1 MLFDVIS
8 TKDIPKPILYK
19 NRLPKWQTDFSL
31 VYVYTN
37 YESVVGKQLMARLH
51 DIGEDTCCGYTRTRT
66 IAANHH
72 WIIVV
77 AFGGDKYDI
86 V

>member
-8 TKDIPKPILYK
+8 TKDIPKPILHK
-19 NRLPKWQTDFSL
+19 NRLPKWQTAYFEYRLLDLGL
-31 VYVYTN
+31 V
-37 YESVVGKQLMARLH
+37 ARLH
-51 DIGEDTCCGYTRTRT
+51 DVGEDTCGGYTSTST

-77 AFGGDKYDI
+77 AFGGEQNN
-86 V
+86 VV